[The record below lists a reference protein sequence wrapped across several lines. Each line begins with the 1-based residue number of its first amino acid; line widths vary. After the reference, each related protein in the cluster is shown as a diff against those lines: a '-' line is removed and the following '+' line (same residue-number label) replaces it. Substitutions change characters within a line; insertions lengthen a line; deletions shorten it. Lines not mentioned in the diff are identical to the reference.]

1 VDRASD
7 EEETREGATETHEDE
22 AARGLGI
29 ETRLAFVPEWH
40 CSRFVFFA
48 AQLSAFRENLRRFSE
63 LFPNFS

>member
-29 ETRLAFVPEWH
+29 ETRLAFVPNGTPLDL
-40 CSRFVFFA
+40 FFFA

>member
-7 EEETREGATETHEDE
+7 EEETREGATETHE
-22 AARGLGI
+22 
-29 ETRLAFVPEWH
+29 TRLHEVWESKRGWHLQWH